1 MFIPIGD
8 DNSDRRLTP
17 VVNLTLIAIN
27 ILVFFFL
34 QGGGHNYNF
43 TYGYSTVPR
52 EILSGRDIVTEASI
66 VQDPASGAHVRVPG
80 LQETA
85 VPVYLT
91 LITAMFMHGGL
102 MHLLGNM
109 LYLFIFGDNIE
120 NFLGHA
126 RYLLF
131 YLASGVVATLSHILA
146 TVFSGGNLLLPMLGA
161 SGAIAG
167 VLGGYLL
174 LFPKRKVRV
183 LIFRFITEV
192 PAIAAIGVWFAFQ
205 VISGMGALGSGSGG
219 VAYGAH
225 IGGFLAGLFFVKL
238 FSIGR

>member
-8 DNSDRRLTP
+8 DNSDRRIVP
-17 VVNLTLIAIN
+17 VVNFTIIAVN
-27 ILVFFFL
+27 FLVFFFL
-34 QGGGHNYNF
+34 QGGGSNLEF
-43 TYGYSTVPR
+43 TYGYSTVPQ
-52 EILSGRDIVTEASI
+52 EILTGRDIVTQAA
-66 VQDPASGAHVRVPG
+66 VVRNPATGGRVMMPG
-80 LQETA
+80 LTRTA
-85 VPVYLT
+85 IPVYFT
-91 LITAMFMHGGL
+91 LLTAMFMHGGL

-120 NFLGHA
+120 NRLGHL

-131 YLASGVVATLSHILA
+131 YLACGVAASLAHILA
-146 TVFSGGNLLLPMLGA
+146 GVFFGANLLIPMLGA

-174 LFPKRKVRV
+174 LFPRRRVRV

-192 PAIAAIGVWFAFQ
+192 PAIAAIGVWFLFQ
-205 VISGMGALGSGSGG
+205 VISGMGALGQGGGG

-225 IGGFLAGLFFVKL
+225 IGGFLAGLALVRIF
-238 FSIGR
+238 